1 MSLENDQRMIR
12 ERSPSFASKV
22 FLLFDICPA
31 IWWAVLIQ
39 TQHLCNGYMIRNLS
53 IKFQEL
59 RSSLYVLSQCQIAW
73 ENVLGRLLLW
83 DRFSLSSHM
92 SHNGYF
98 FTYNGHNWS
107 PRHQGASSSINST
120 LISIEEQEFHIA
132 KSHTYFCDLHITLS
146 SSLYTHTPSSR
157 T

>member
-73 ENVLGRLLLW
+73 ENVLGSSLFW
-83 DRFSLSSHM
+83 DRFSLSSHV
-92 SHNGYF
+92 SLNCYF
-98 FTYNGHNWS
+98 FTHNGLIWS
-107 PRHQGASSSINST
+107 PRHQGASSSINSK
-120 LISIEEQEFHIA
+120 LISLEEQEFWNT
-132 KSHTYFCDLHITLS
+132 KSQHTLCDLHITLS